1 MDYGTIDYQVT
12 DLENTIRKL
21 ERQQHRFNELDYRI
35 DELRAELESLQHTVN
50 DNERTAR
57 DQADDLQE
65 KLEELESSIG
75 EATSTL
81 SRLGD
86 RLGWVERHIRASGA
100 ATEVNF
106 DDQAGELAPL
116 VRKAKL
122 GHQAQ
127 AHLLNDSD
135 RRQLEASVAL
145 SDRQAQQIN
154 ELTAAA
160 LQASATL
167 TTTSYGQKE
176 HADAAKAFRTAFT
189 TRQAETKLHQQHQA
203 RAEQAR
209 TRLAQDDQL
218 RNKHAATIRAGK
230 AAAQTMR
237 LRLRTTIAKALGEAA
252 LPPVWFTTALG
263 VTPPRG
269 GTDQWLDTATEVVAY
284 RITYKITDPVLAL
297 GAKPDMNSPEQYRWH
312 QELLDKL
319 RRYSN

>member
-1 MDYGTIDYQVT
+1 MEYETIDYQVT
-12 DLENTIRKL
+12 NLENTVRKL
-21 ERQQHRFNELDYRI
+21 ERQQHRFNELDDRI
-35 DELRAELESLQHTVN
+35 DELRGELESLQRTVD

-57 DQADDLQE
+57 DQADELQE

-75 EATSTL
+75 DATSIL

-86 RLGWVERHIRASGA
+86 RLDWVERHIRASGA
-100 ATEVNF
+100 ATEVTF

-116 VRKAKL
+116 VRKIRQ
-122 GHQAQ
+122 GQQAQ
-127 AHLLNDSD
+127 AHLLIDSD
-135 RRQLEASVAL
+135 RRQFEASLAR
-145 SDRQAQQIN
+145 SDHQARRID
-154 ELTAAA
+154 ELTTAA

-167 TTTSYGQKE
+167 TTTSYGREE
-176 HADAAKAFRTAFT
+176 HTAAAKAFRTAFT
-189 TRQAETKLHQQHQA
+189 TRQTEIKLHQQHQA

-218 RNKHAATIRAGK
+218 RNKHAATIRAGN

-269 GTDQWLDTATEVVAY
+269 GAEGWLDTATEVVAY
-284 RITYKITDPVLAL
+284 RITYKVTDPVLPL
-297 GAKPDMNSPEQYRWH
+297 GTKPDMNNSDQYRWH
-312 QELLDKL
+312 QELVNKL
-319 RRYSN
+319 RRCSS